1 MLLLGG
7 ASNATQQQR
16 KKSLKFVVNLSGSRT
31 SSLPF
36 FPGFHDVAWLFR
48 HQSALTWTLRPLLN
62 PVIKFWYET
71 QINYLGV
78 LRHFFAHLKYLD
90 ALLLLLPHVFFSMK
104 FEFESA
110 MCFAQQQ
117 QQPSS
122 MEWFRAYVEKSYHQ
136 IRRAN
141 WQLDFFLCEKMFRR
155 WKNNLIYGR
164 ITLIKH

>member
-1 MLLLGG
+1 MNLIGVIKATQGGLMLLLGG

-90 ALLLLLPHVFFSMK
+90 ALLLLLPHVFF
-104 FEFESA
+104 
-110 MCFAQQQ
+110 QW
-117 QQPSS
+117 SS
-122 MEWFRAYVEKSYHQ
+122 NSNLLCALHSSSSLQVW
-136 IRRAN
+136 N
-141 WQLDFFLCEKMFRR
+141 DFVHMS
-155 WKNNLIYGR
+155 KNHI
-164 ITLIKH
+164 IK